1 MLPQSPGEYCSS
13 TVQPSNT
20 HYDCSLKHIF
30 FKEKKDVRPC
40 ALEGRRSDRH
50 INVYIFFLESAFVTR
65 NMYIRTKTRS
75 GDSAAGRDNG
85 ACPCGGGVVHP
96 AAPGDPGWAV
106 GEEAEVL
113 AEAAR
118 GGAD

>member
-1 MLPQSPGEYCSS
+1 
-13 TVQPSNT
+13 
-20 HYDCSLKHIF
+20 
-30 FKEKKDVRPC
+30 
-40 ALEGRRSDRH
+40 
-50 INVYIFFLESAFVTR
+50 
-65 NMYIRTKTRS
+65 MYISTKTRS